1 MQDFGRRRCE
11 KCWYTHNIVLHGP
24 DDREL
29 PPELLV
35 DHEPEDAH
43 HRGAAL
49 VQLDGALGE
58 LGLLVEGIPPEVEGA
73 VAEIPGEI
81 PRRGAVGGVLH
92 DPELERPD
100 EEDDLREARPGD
112 GVRPVD
118 RGPPVGE
125 GVEGMPG
132 VIDVPREVDAGAGDD
147 VPEERELGDASVLD
161 LDVPEAVE
169 PLLVGVVEEAE
180 GIEEAEGGLGAELGF
195 EGAEGRGGLGDGG
208 RGEGGGGTD
217 DGGDDDGLHVSVG

>member
-1 MQDFGRRRCE
+1 MLVHR
-11 KCWYTHNIVLHGP
+11 THIVLHGP

-29 PPELLV
+29 PTELLV
-35 DHEPEDAH
+35 YHEPEDAH
-43 HRGAAL
+43 HRSAAL

-58 LGLLVEGIPPEVEGA
+58 LGLLVEGVPPEVDGA

-81 PRRGAVGGVLH
+81 PRRCAVGGVLH
-92 DPELERPD
+92 DPELERTD
-100 EEDDLREARPGD
+100 EEDDLREALPGD

-125 GVEGMPG
+125 RGEGVTG
-132 VIDVPREVDAGAGDD
+132 VVDVPREVDAGAGDD
-147 VPEERELGDASVLD
+147 VPEERELRDAPVLD

-169 PLLVGVVEEAE
+169 PLLVGVVEQAE
-180 GIEEAEGGLGAELGF
+180 GIEEPEGGLGAELGF
-195 EGAEGRGGLGDGG
+195 EGAQGRGGGLGGGG

-217 DGGDDDGLHVSVG
+217 DGGDDDGLHVSVR